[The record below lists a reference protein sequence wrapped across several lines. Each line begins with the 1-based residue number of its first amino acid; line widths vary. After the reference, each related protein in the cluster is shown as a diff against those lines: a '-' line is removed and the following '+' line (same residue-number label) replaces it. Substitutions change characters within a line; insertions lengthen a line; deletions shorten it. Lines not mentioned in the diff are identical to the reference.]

1 MSISHSVTVRRNEK
15 LMAVVM
21 VVCTLVIV
29 CTGMIVIFRGQTAYL
44 KSVSANLST
53 LAEMVAVN
61 SKAIMAFRDTSDAEA
76 ILSTLKNEPSIVT
89 GSIRNRWGQMLAVY
103 YRDDNAD
110 QGDQQADFMQSS
122 RALSLR
128 GDLLTVIKVIILDGE
143 VIGTVRLRAE
153 LSPMFV
159 MLKRDT
165 TMVVVLLLFMC
176 WGFMLF
182 IYSMVKK
189 SIEAMVGSAGSAG
202 RTQMF
207 VDAEG

>member
-1 MSISHSVTVRRNEK
+1 
-15 LMAVVM
+15 M
-21 VVCTLVIV
+21 VVV
-29 CTGMIVIFRGQTAYL
+29 RGQTAYL
-44 KSVSANLST
+44 KSASASLST

-61 SKAIMAFRDTSDAEA
+61 SKATMAFRDPRDAEA

-110 QGDQQADFMQSS
+110 KGDQQADFMQSS

-153 LSPMFV
+153 LNPMFV

-165 TMVVVLLLFMC
+165 TMVIVLLLFMC
-176 WGFMLF
+176 WGFMLL
-182 IYSMVKK
+182 IYSMAKK
-189 SIEAMVGSAGSAG
+189 SAEAMVASAGSAG

>member
-1 MSISHSVTVRRNEK
+1 
-15 LMAVVM
+15 
-21 VVCTLVIV
+21 
-29 CTGMIVIFRGQTAYL
+29 MIVIFRGQTAYL

-53 LAEMVAVN
+53 LAEMIAVN
-61 SKAIMAFRDTSDAEA
+61 SKATMAFRDPRDAEA
-76 ILSTLKNEPSIVT
+76 ILNTLKNEPSIVT
-89 GSIRNRWGQMLAVY
+89 GSIRNRLGQMLAVY
-103 YRDDNAD
+103 YRDNAD

-165 TMVVVLLLFMC
+165 TMVIVLLLFMC

-189 SIEAMVGSAGSAG
+189 STEAMVGSTGSAG